1 MSSYKKKKEDLL
13 NRLKRIEGQ
22 VRGVHRMVE
31 DDKYCADILV
41 QIAAVKGALNKV
53 GKTILE
59 KHAHGCVQNAIA
71 TGDGDEKIDEL
82 LEILFKFNK

>member
-1 MSSYKKKKEDLL
+1 MTSYKDKKKDLV

-22 VRGVHRMVE
+22 VRGLQGMIE
-31 DDKYCADILV
+31 DDKYCADVLV
-41 QIAAVKGALNKV
+41 QIAAVRGALNKV

-71 TGDGDEKIDEL
+71 TGDGDEIIEEL
-82 LEILFKFNK
+82 LEIVFKFNK